1 MAKFV
6 APLGPI
12 AFEQPRSL
20 EELVADACE
29 AELHHR
35 WDVSLALWR
44 ELQLRAPGQVDAYV
58 GQATA
63 LRRLGRFDECDRLLR
78 EGMAELPDDAHLYS
92 NYAVTAHQ
100 RGDLIEAAQRQ
111 QEVLVRFPDN
121 RPVMLLAL
129 TYLRQA
135 KLFNEAEI
143 VVKRGIEQYPGD
155 SDILFA
161 SAFVAHD
168 RGDWPEAHRRWEVA
182 WRLFPDLFDPD
193 TLRLKS
199 TAAFSAHLDAALGE
213 HAEGAPD
220 RVPAQGGTVLRAQS
234 TANTLQPISGASPDL
249 TAVSTRALALAFE
262 SLGGSCEFG
271 LVQRRL
277 GAEPLGLFR
286 WTRVYLGH
294 LIELL
299 ENDLSVLEEPQH
311 TELVRYEDEYIIRDR
326 DDRFAMHT
334 FVRVGHVDE
343 SLFFEKQYRRL
354 RYLRRKFLEDLQGG
368 EKTFVYKFWD
378 VRPSDDEIFKV
389 HDALCRHAPNALL
402 ITRPHE
408 PGHPIGSVETLRSG
422 VMVGYLGRCYV
433 EEGLHN
439 VPVEPW
445 RKLCEKALALR
456 RTPMTEQ
463 KGEHQTSDLGH

>member
-1 MAKFV
+1 MRPA
-6 APLGPI
+6 A
-12 AFEQPRSL
+12 A
-20 EELVADACE
+20 
-29 AELHHR
+29 
-35 WDVSLALWR
+35 
-44 ELQLRAPGQVDAYV
+44 
-58 GQATA
+58 
-63 LRRLGRFDECDRLLR
+63 GRNGRNTR
-78 EGMAELPDDAHLYS
+78 DAHLHS

-111 QEVLVRFPDN
+111 QDVLVRFPDN

-155 SDILFA
+155 SDVLFA

-182 WRLFPDLFDPD
+182 WRLFPELFDPD

-199 TAAFSAHLDAALGE
+199 NAAWSARLDAAMEG

-220 RVPAQGGTVLRAQS
+220 RMPAQGGTVLGTQS
-234 TANTLQPISGASPDL
+234 TAPLSRASDASPDL
-249 TAVSTRALALAFE
+249 AAVSTRDLALAFE

-294 LIELL
+294 LVELL
-299 ENDLSVLEEPQH
+299 ENDLSTLGEPEQ
-311 TELVRYEDEYIIRDR
+311 TELVRYEDEYLIRDR
-326 DDRFAMHT
+326 DDRFLMHT
-334 FVRVGHVDE
+334 FVRVNAVDE
-343 SLFFEKQYRRL
+343 STFLDKQCRRL
-354 RYLRRKFLEDLQGG
+354 RYLRGKFLEDLKAG
-368 EKTFVYKFWD
+368 EKIFVHKYYD
-378 VRPSDDEIFKV
+378 ARPSDDEIFKV

-402 ITRPHE
+402 VTRPHE
-408 PGHPIGSVETLRSG
+408 PGHPIGSVETLRPG
-422 VMVGYLGRCYV
+422 VLVGDLGRSYG
-433 EEGLHN
+433 EGGWDKL
-439 VPVEPW
+439 PVEPW
-445 RKLCEKALALR
+445 REVCEKAFALR
-456 RTPMTEQ
+456 RTGATP
-463 KGEHQTSDLGH
+463 